1 MVRINLGIGNRDL
14 QKKHGEKTKRT
25 LDLKNDE
32 ANHITL
38 LGKSGYGKTTIMRGM
53 IEEIYSSYSDT
64 GIPPIIIVIERKVD
78 TSKPKKV
85 IEIYHEE
92 SEKNTEGQ
100 LHRKYGEGI
109 WNYIEHYVNELE
121 NDTKL
126 KYGLMGDFAI
136 GFPNILGKYTKT
148 GMDNYTT
155 LLGRHGLNP
164 AAYPARRFVFRPRRE
179 LENIT
184 FDNGPL
190 TEVINSKLAYP
201 DIPFEIIADMN
212 NFSDTARYYAI
223 LKNIWDIQKIREPK
237 EVLDIAMSYETFNN
251 GPSQTYL
258 RIDETMNRLTSD
270 FLFSGK
276 SKDSFLKQITNKKI
290 NILDFSQNS
299 ELDAYE
305 ECLIF
310 KLVVQ
315 HAINVA
321 IKYRIPVFF
330 VVDEVQNFMKD
341 TNGKWAIDKILRE
354 GRSLCINLICATQYT
369 DNLPKD
375 ILIGSSHI
383 GIMGKLA
390 SNTDMKTLEKLIPD
404 FKDVVD
410 FDEPGSLSEYEN
422 LKRKLRFRGYFSYNK
437 DYTEHIEYR
446 QPQSL

>member
-1 MVRINLGIGNRDL
+1 MVLINLGIGRADST
-14 QKKHGEKTKRT
+14 KKHGERTKRT

-53 IEEIYSSYSDT
+53 IEEIYSSYSDA

-92 SEKNTEGQ
+92 SEKLSSAQ
-100 LHRKYGEGI
+100 LSRKYGEGI

-121 NDTKL
+121 NDKEL
-126 KYGLMGDFAI
+126 KYGLMGDFSI
-136 GFPNILGKYTKT
+136 GFPNILGKYTK
-148 GMDNYTT
+148 MESDEYKS
-155 LLGRHGLNP
+155 LLGRHGLSP
-164 AAYPARRFVFRPRRE
+164 AAYPARRFVFRPRRNI
-179 LENIT
+179 ENIA

-190 TEVINSKLAYP
+190 TEPVDSKLAYP

-212 NFSDTARYYAI
+212 NLGEQTRYFAV
-223 LKNIWDIQKIREPK
+223 LKNIWDIQKIREPDQ
-237 EVLDIAMSYETFNN
+237 VLRIAGNYEAGNS

-258 RIDETMNRLTSD
+258 RIEETMNRLRSD
-270 FLFSGK
+270 SLFSGE

-299 ELDAYE
+299 ELDSFE

-330 VVDEVQNFMKD
+330 VADEVQNFMRD
-341 TNGKWAIDKILRE
+341 PAGKWAIDKILRE

-375 ILIGSSHI
+375 VLIGSSHI

-390 SNTDMKTLEKLIPD
+390 SNTDTKTLEKLIPD

-410 FDEPGSLSEYEN
+410 FDEPGSLSEYES

>member
-1 MVRINLGIGNRDL
+1 MVLINLGIGNRDL

-53 IEEIYSSYSDT
+53 IEEIYSSYSEAGT
-64 GIPPIIIVIERKVD
+64 PPIIIVIERKVD

-92 SEKNTEGQ
+92 SEKLSEG
-100 LHRKYGEGI
+100 HIYKKYGEGI
-109 WNYIEHYVNELE
+109 WNYIEHYVKEIE
-121 NDTKL
+121 NDKQL
-126 KYGLMGDFAI
+126 RYGLMGDFAL
-136 GFPNILGKYTKT
+136 GFPNILGKYTKA
-148 GMDNYTT
+148 GMDDYKT
-155 LLGRHGLNP
+155 LLGRHGLSP
-164 AAYPARRFVFRPRRE
+164 AAYPARRFVFRSRRNTE
-179 LENIT
+179 HIA
-184 FDNGPL
+184 FDNGPM
-190 TEVINSKLAYP
+190 TEVIDSKLAYL
-201 DIPFEIIADMN
+201 DIPFEILADMN
-212 NFSDTARYYAI
+212 NLGEQTRYYAV
-223 LKNIWDIQKIREPK
+223 LKNIWDIQKVREPRD
-237 EVLDIAMSYETFNN
+237 VLNIAAGYENN
-251 GPSQTYL
+251 SGPSQTYL
-258 RIDETMNRLTSD
+258 RIDETMNRLKTDVLFTSEI
-270 FLFSGK
+270 
-276 SKDSFLKQITNKKI
+276 KDSFLKQITNKRI

-299 ELDAYE
+299 ELDSDE

-330 VVDEVQNFMKD
+330 VVDEVQNFMSNK
-341 TNGKWAIDKILRE
+341 NGKWAIDKILRE

-390 SNTDMKTLEKLIPD
+390 SNTDTKTLEKLIPD

-437 DYTEHIEYR
+437 DFTEHIEYR

>member
-1 MVRINLGIGNRDL
+1 MVLINLGIGNRDL

-53 IEEIYSSYSDT
+53 IEEIYSSYSDV

-92 SEKNTEGQ
+92 SEKYTEGQ
-100 LHRKYGEGI
+100 LYKKYGEGI
-109 WNYIEHYVNELE
+109 WNYIEHYVKEIE
-121 NDTKL
+121 KDKEL

-136 GFPNILGKYTKT
+136 GFPNILGKYTKA
-148 GMDNYTT
+148 GIDEYKT
-155 LLGRHGLNP
+155 LLGRHGLSP
-164 AAYPARRFVFRPRRE
+164 AAYPARRFVFRPRRDI
-179 LENIT
+179 ENIA

-190 TEVINSKLAYP
+190 TEVISSKLAYP
-201 DIPFEIIADMN
+201 DIPFDIIADMN
-212 NFSDTARYYAI
+212 NLGEQTRYFAV
-223 LKNIWDIQKIREPK
+223 LKNIWDISKIRDPK
-237 EVLDIAMSYETFNN
+237 EVLSIAESYEKPNSA
-251 GPSQTYL
+251 PSQTYL
-258 RIDETMNRLTSD
+258 RIDETMNRLKTD
-270 FLFSGK
+270 ILFTDET
-276 SKDSFLKQITNKKI
+276 KDSFLKQITNKKI

-299 ELDAYE
+299 ELDSYE
-305 ECLIF
+305 ECLLF

-341 TNGKWAIDKILRE
+341 SNGKWAIDKILRE

-390 SNTDMKTLEKLIPD
+390 SNTDTKTLEKLIPD

-410 FDEPGSLSEYEN
+410 FDEPGSLSEYES

>member
-1 MVRINLGIGNRDL
+1 MVRINLGIGRADPT
-14 QKKHGEKTKRT
+14 KRFGERTKRT

-53 IEEIYSSYSDT
+53 IEEIYSSYSDA

-85 IEIYHEE
+85 VEIYHEE
-92 SEKNTEGQ
+92 SENLSSAKAY
-100 LHRKYGEGI
+100 RKYGEGI
-109 WNYIEHYVNELE
+109 WNYLEHYVKEIE
-121 NDTKL
+121 KDKEL

-136 GFPNILGKYTKT
+136 GFPNILGKYTKMASDET
-148 GMDNYTT
+148 KS
-155 LLGRHGLNP
+155 LLGRHGLSP
-164 AAYPARRFVFRPRRE
+164 AAYPARRFVFRPRRG
-179 LENIT
+179 LENIA

-201 DIPFEIIADMN
+201 DLAFEIIADMN
-212 NFSDTARYYAI
+212 NLGEQTRYSAI
-223 LKNIWDIQKIREPK
+223 LKNIWDISKIRDPK
-237 EVLDIAMSYETFNN
+237 EVLLITERSENPN
-251 GPSQTYL
+251 SGPSQTYL
-258 RIDETMNRLTSD
+258 RIEETMNRLKTD
-270 FLFSGK
+270 VLFTG
-276 SKDSFLKQITNKKI
+276 DIDNSFLTKLTNKKI

-299 ELDAYE
+299 ELETYE

-315 HAINVA
+315 NAINVA

-341 TNGKWAIDKILRE
+341 KNGKWAIDKILRE

-390 SNTDMKTLEKLIPD
+390 SNTDTKTLEKLIPD
-404 FKDVVD
+404 FRDVVD
-410 FDEPGSLSEYEN
+410 FDEPGSLSEWEN
-422 LKRKLRFRGYFSYNK
+422 MKRKLRFRGYFSYNK

>member
-1 MVRINLGIGNRDL
+1 MVRINLGIGRADPT
-14 QKKHGEKTKRT
+14 KKFGERTKRT
-25 LDLKNDE
+25 LNLKNDE

-53 IEEIYSSYSDT
+53 IEEIYSSYSYA

-85 IEIYHEE
+85 IEIYREE
-92 SEKNTEGQ
+92 SEK
-100 LHRKYGEGI
+100 LSPAKAYRKYGEGI
-109 WNYIEHYVNELE
+109 WNYLEHYVKEIE
-121 NDTKL
+121 KDKEL

-136 GFPNILGKYTKT
+136 GFPNILGKYTK
-148 GMDNYTT
+148 MASDENKS
-155 LLGRHGLNP
+155 LLGRHGLSP

-179 LENIT
+179 IEDIA

-190 TEVINSKLAYP
+190 TEVISSKLAYP
-201 DIPFEIIADMN
+201 DMPFEIIADMN
-212 NFSDTARYYAI
+212 NLGEQTRYSAI
-223 LKNIWDIQKIREPK
+223 LKNIWDISKIRDPK
-237 EVLDIAMSYETFNN
+237 EVLMIAESSENPN
-251 GPSQTYL
+251 SGPSQTYL
-258 RIDETMNRLTSD
+258 RIEETMNRLKTD
-270 FLFSGK
+270 LLFTG
-276 SKDSFLKQITNKKI
+276 DLENSFLTKLTNKKI

-299 ELDAYE
+299 ELETYE

-315 HAINVA
+315 NAINVA

-341 TNGKWAIDKILRE
+341 KNGKWAIDKILRE

-390 SNTDMKTLEKLIPD
+390 SNTDTKTLEKLIPD

-422 LKRKLRFRGYFSYNK
+422 LKKKLRFRGYFSYNK